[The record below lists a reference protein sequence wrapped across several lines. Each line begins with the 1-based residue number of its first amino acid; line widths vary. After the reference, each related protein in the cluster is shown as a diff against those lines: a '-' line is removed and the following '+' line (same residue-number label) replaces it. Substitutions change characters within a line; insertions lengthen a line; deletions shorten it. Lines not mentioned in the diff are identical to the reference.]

1 MLYKYSIKKANGTLI
16 VNNKKLDIPS
26 STRLKEIIKVIYR
39 RHKDLLRLNKSY
51 AFHLSERGDYLHQ
64 VALVSFYKS
73 GDKVKVEI
81 HSTGYNNDDIIM
93 YDPLWTD
100 PFGNITPIG
109 VPPLGYLPPV
119 SDPWNLHSFW
129 TPIGGVTQK
138 LLLIHH
144 HQDHHLLLRPLLG
157 LVLVLVLLVLDLFPL
172 VLVYLVEFN

>member
-39 RHKDLLRLNKSY
+39 RHKYLLRLNKSY

-129 TPIGGVTQK
+129 TPIGGVTQTITPNPPPPGPSLTPK
-138 LLLIHH
+138 PAPRTSSSSRTSSSPI
-144 HQDHHLLLRPLLG
+144 PPG
-157 LVLVLVLLVLDLFPL
+157 ISVSSGV
-172 VLVYLVEFN
+172 

>member
-138 LLLIHH
+138 ITPNPPSPGPSLTPTPAPRTSPSPSPSGI
-144 HQDHHLLLRPLLG
+144 RPIPSG
-157 LVLVLVLLVLDLFPL
+157 ISVSSGV
-172 VLVYLVEFN
+172 